1 MLKKSPFLLYC
12 LQALDDSHPFKITEF
27 LIGQFPFPDN
37 RGCKLCLWTGT
48 LVETCCTNGLVWL
61 FLKGK
66 MFSINYLLYTQP
78 LSPITLPSQG
88 Q

>member
-12 LQALDDSHPFKITEF
+12 LQTWGDSHPFIITEF
-27 LIGQFPFPDN
+27 LIGQFPFPKQ
-37 RGCKLCLWTGT
+37 RLQVVSAAGM
-48 LVETCCTNGLVWL
+48 LVEPCGTNGLVWL
-61 FLKGK
+61 FLKGR